1 MTKEDPMRL
10 DRIAVAVAMTTLC
23 AASPQIGSARDAPT
37 LTASSSC
44 SPEVRACLDKLDFRL
59 GALAGDPIR
68 REEALLE
75 LYTTDPQC
83 ALLLFGADWARR

>member
-1 MTKEDPMRL
+1 MPL
-10 DRIAVAVAMTTLC
+10 DRIAIAVAMTTLC

-44 SPEVRACLDKLDFRL
+44 SPEVRACLDKLELRL
-59 GALAGDPIR
+59 GALAGDHIR

-83 ALLLFGADWARR
+83 ALLLFGADWVRR